1 MTCVPWGKFGSNVS
15 SSLEDL
21 AADGN
26 ITVIPRACTN
36 MAYALLSCVAGTLTL
51 VPYLHVS
58 SFPKTILLL
67 VLSVTYTVIMETS
80 GYRQAVG

>member
-1 MTCVPWGKFGSNVS
+1 MTCVPWGTFDSNAS
-15 SSLEDL
+15 SSVED
-21 AADGN
+21 ASIDGN
-26 ITVIPRACTN
+26 DTVVPTACPN

-58 SFPKTILLL
+58 SFPKTILLVL
-67 VLSVTYTVIMETS
+67 LSVTYTVIMETS